1 MDNSNKKI
9 FNAMCCPTCMSAN
22 IKIFENSVACNNCG
36 VVYPMVN
43 QQPLMLVEG
52 SLIREWYTKDKDKKI
67 TPLHKLFN
75 NVALFRPEDR
85 LWSFDARA
93 AIERLLSET
102 DPAKDGNLVVC
113 IGSGYEKVFR
123 NKFSKYKGVCH
134 VGLPHIG
141 TVNVIGDAMRLPLQD
156 GSVDLMFSSG
166 VFEHINNPELAMKEA
181 LRVLKPGGM
190 IYADIP
196 FIRGYHADPVD
207 YQRYTYSGI
216 ETVFARNGFKL
227 IEKGVCDGPFTAA
240 VLGALD
246 ILKLIPTRAVAGVF
260 RWGFSWILHPLKY
273 IDVLLWR
280 TKGAKFFA
288 CNFYYVGMK

>member
-1 MDNSNKKI
+1 MKAKI
-9 FNAMCCPTCMSAN
+9 ISALCCPTCMSVNLQIADS
-22 IKIFENSVACNNCG
+22 SVKCISCS
-36 VVYPMVN
+36 VVYPMFG

-52 SLIREWYTKDKDKKI
+52 SPIREWYTSIKKDRNKSFRVFVDK
-67 TPLHKLFN
+67 L
-75 NVALFRPEDR
+75 AMFRPEDR

-93 AIERLLSET
+93 AIDQLLSEKNP
-102 DPAKDGNLVVC
+102 DNENILVIC
-113 IGSGYEKVFR
+113 IGSGYEKIFKR
-123 NKFSKYKGVCH
+123 KFSVYQEVCH

-141 TVNVIGDAMRLPLQD
+141 TVDVIGDAMRLPLQD
-156 GSVDLMFSSG
+156 ASVDVMFSSG
-166 VFEHINNPELAMKEA
+166 VFEHISNPELAMKEA

-196 FIRGYHADPVD
+196 FMRGYHAEPVD

-227 IEKGVCDGPFTAA
+227 VKKGVCDGPFTAA

-246 ILKLIPTRAVAGVF
+246 IIKIIPTRELAGVF
-260 RWGFSWILHPLKY
+260 RLALSWILHPLKY

-280 TKGAKFFA
+280 TNGAKYFA
-288 CNFYYVGMK
+288 CNFYYVGKKL